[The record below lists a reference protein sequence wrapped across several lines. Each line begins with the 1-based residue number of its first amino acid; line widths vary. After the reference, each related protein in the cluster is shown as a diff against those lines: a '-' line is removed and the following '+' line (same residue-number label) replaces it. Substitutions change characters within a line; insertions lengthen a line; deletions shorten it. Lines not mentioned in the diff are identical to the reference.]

1 MNDIFLDK
9 WGIPGAIIIALS
21 SLIVW
26 FIRQTRKD
34 NEKNNS
40 EMLKQM
46 QDMLKTHREERKE
59 WKESDDKKFE
69 EITKISKE
77 GASIL
82 SGLKTLIENRKV

>member
-1 MNDIFLDK
+1 MNEIFLDK

-46 QDMLKTHREERKE
+46 QDMLKNHREERKE